1 MAAPTV
7 DAMSSCRA
15 TSFYL
20 APGVMRYFR
29 DHTLVAVLPDGN
41 WIEIRHRADIARL
54 QKSRP
59 DWDGTVLCS
68 RVRDTDELYQLL
80 LDEPTQV
87 ERWQL
92 DARIVEGRRERG
104 GAYELMRLFE
114 TGDPTTLGGVRQMAD
129 QLFPAS
135 NKTLRNAVEE
145 RLGDG
150 ANSAMRL
157 SFAVAMRGILTDDEI
172 AAALLEPSLSDTLRW
187 GWESP
192 QEIRALFLTATRD
205 LSQERRQIL
214 AKSLITVA
222 GRGAHETDGT
232 GYASAIREGVV
243 RHELALKIAH
253 EGSDSAKAQLGGV
266 CDADIQR
273 ILAQDPSRYVREALS
288 TNPDLAED
296 VRAKLLDDP
305 ELHVYASIIRA
316 CSDIEELERY
326 AFGANEAHRQAAL
339 GNPYAPA
346 EMQIRMLRQVLASE
360 DRDAAWALVRIA
372 RDEQVLDAIIESV
385 STAGIGE
392 VVGTCVDRLS
402 DKQLERVIERLGDD
416 WITVLGEY
424 AIDDARVQQR
434 LLEAGAFLEVSM
446 GTNITKETQQ
456 AILRHAAETGEGA
469 ELLQRIVGSVHEHG
483 ATELDESLQRYAITL
498 TNDPAY
504 QLRLMGRPELTE
516 DVIREMLTTD
526 RRDMALGLTAT
537 AARMAEELIHNADD
551 AASIARPLA
560 RNKRLEGA
568 GRELALKYAPD
579 NFARRVDLTHDEQL
593 TLLHAEDRVICL
605 VLAGSEHTDTSILRR
620 LSRDNDEDVQRSAVE
635 TLAGRAAR
643 PATAEYHFRER
654 MTERRTVSH
663 PIVDELREAAV
674 CVNRSEYTEV
684 RYTADDARHIS
695 DLPGADTIEFRG
707 VRDVQDRIDGQSFTV
722 QREQLEPQREGVESS
737 NTDSNPTGTS
747 QLVARVIDN
756 GRELRENSE
765 YMGNCTAGYASRIAG
780 GGTQIVQML
789 DEDGRCQLNVELERD
804 DEGIWHAAQTNSRFN
819 GYGHI
824 GDAVPEDIRSI
835 GETLAGLMNEG
846 DTSVG
851 GTL

>member
-1 MAAPTV
+1 VVYIMAAPTV
-7 DAMSSCRA
+7 KLMSSCRA

-29 DHTLVAVLPDGN
+29 EHILVAVLPDGN
-41 WIEIRHRADIARL
+41 WIEIHHRADIARL

-68 RVRDTDELYQLL
+68 KVRDTDELYHLL
-80 LDEPTQV
+80 IEEPTKV

-92 DARIVEGRRERG
+92 DARIIEGRREQG
-104 GAYELMRLFE
+104 GAYELLRLFE
-114 TGDPTTLGGVRQMAD
+114 TGDPTTLGGVRQVLD
-129 QLFPAS
+129 QLFPGA
-135 NKTLRNAVEE
+135 NKTLRKAVEE

-192 QEIRALFLTATRD
+192 QEIRTLFLTATRG

-214 AKSLITVA
+214 AKSLVSVA
-222 GRGAHETDGT
+222 GRGAHETYGP
-232 GYASAIREGVV
+232 GYARAIREGAV
-243 RHELALKIAH
+243 RHELALKITR
-253 EGSDSAKAQLGGV
+253 EGSDDAKAQLGGV
-266 CDADIQR
+266 CDAEIQR
-273 ILAQDPSRYVREALS
+273 ILVNDTSAYVREALS
-288 TNPDLAED
+288 TNPGLAED

-305 ELHVYASIIRA
+305 APNVFAAVIRD
-316 CSDIEELERY
+316 CQDLETLERY

-339 GNPYAPA
+339 GNPHATA
-346 EMQIRMLRQVLASE
+346 EMQIRMLQQVLESG
-360 DRDAAWALVRIA
+360 DRSAAWALVRVA
-372 RDEQVLDAIIESV
+372 KDEQVLDAIIESV
-385 STAGIGE
+385 SIAGIGD
-392 VVGTCVDRLS
+392 VVGTCVERLS
-402 DKQLERVIERLGDD
+402 DQQLERIIERAGDD
-416 WITVLGEY
+416 WITVLGDYGIE
-424 AIDDARVQQR
+424 DPRVQQR
-434 LLEAGAFLEVSM
+434 LLAAGAFREVSM
-446 GTNITKETQQ
+446 GTNLTKETQQ
-456 AILRHAAETGEGA
+456 AILRHAVETGEST
-469 ELLQRIVGSVHEHG
+469 ELLERVIGSVHEHG
-483 ATELDESLQRYAITL
+483 AAELDESLQRYAITL
-498 TNDPAY
+498 MGDPAY
-504 QLRLMGRPELTE
+504 QLRFMGRPELTE
-516 DVIREMLTTD
+516 DVVRELLTTD
-526 RRDMALGLTAT
+526 NRNMALGLTAT
-537 AARMAEELIHNADD
+537 AARMAEELIHSADD

-560 RNKRLEGA
+560 RNKHLEGP
-568 GRELALKYAPD
+568 GRTLALEYAPD
-579 NFARRVDLTHDEQL
+579 NFARRVDLSHDEQL
-593 TLLHAEDRVICL
+593 SLLRTEDSIVRV

-620 LSRDNDEDVQRSAVE
+620 LSRDSDEDTQRRAVE
-635 TLAGRAAR
+635 TLAAREAR

-654 MTERRTVSH
+654 MAETRTVSH

-674 CVNRSEYTEV
+674 CVNRSAYTEV

-722 QREQLEPQREGVESS
+722 AREQLEPQREDAQVGAENSMS
-737 NTDSNPTGTS
+737 GSS

-756 GRELRENSE
+756 GRELRENAE
-765 YMGNCTAGYASRIAG
+765 YMGNCTSGYAARIAG
-780 GGTQIVQML
+780 GGTQIIQML

-846 DTSVG
+846 G
-851 GTL
+851 AL